1 MYIYLPLLYSR
12 PEYDPAGNGGERSE
26 KSLGW
31 TRKFGKGGEIISG
44 RRFTCL
50 DWTRDSTS

>member
-12 PEYDPAGNGGERSE
+12 PEYDLAGDGGERSE

-31 TRKFGKGGEIISG
+31 TRKFGEGGEIVSG

-50 DWTRDSTS
+50 GWICDSTS